1 LSYARPLLR
10 GAGNREPGSEGQ
22 DYQLNGGTLVRR
34 NRSSTRHPYQIAE
47 AWQAIA
53 RAAADLEAR
62 KRAVAVD
69 QVAAVISN
77 YSVRT
82 GFPDGEEQ
90 LTHDEV
96 GYLAATDVRLHFWV
110 ARSMEVEVPLAV
122 FSNGAGHVFEPKELE
137 AGVRKEKEEH
147 EEGVLVERLRAS

>member
-1 LSYARPLLR
+1 
-10 GAGNREPGSEGQ
+10 
-22 DYQLNGGTLVRR
+22 VRR
-34 NRSSTRHPYQIAE
+34 NRSSTPHPYQIAE

-77 YSVRT
+77 YSERASY
-82 GFPDGEEQ
+82 PQSEEY

-96 GYLAATDVRLHFWV
+96 GYLAATDLRLHFWA
-110 ARSMEVEVPLAV
+110 ARAMEVHVPLAV
-122 FSNGAGHVFEPKELE
+122 FGNGRVHVSEPREQE
-137 AGVRKEKEEH
+137 AATRDEKEDQDVV
-147 EEGVLVERLRAS
+147 VLVERLAAS